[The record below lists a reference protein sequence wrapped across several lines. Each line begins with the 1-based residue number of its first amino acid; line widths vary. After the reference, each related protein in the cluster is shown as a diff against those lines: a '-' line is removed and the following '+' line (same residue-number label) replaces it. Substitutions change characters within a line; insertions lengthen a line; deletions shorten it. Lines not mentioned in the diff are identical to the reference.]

1 MTRGYE
7 FPVVYD
13 ADFGHTDPMAVLP
26 KGIQAGMKTDKSGS
40 VAFRLPE
47 RAVE

>member
-1 MTRGYE
+1 MTSGCE
-7 FPVVYD
+7 FSVVHN
-13 ADFGHTDPMAVLP
+13 ADLGHTDPIAVLP
-26 KGIQAGMKTDKSGS
+26 KGAQAEMKSGS

>member
-1 MTRGYE
+1 MHN
-7 FPVVYD
+7 
-13 ADFGHTDPMAVLP
+13 ADLGHTDPMAVLP
-26 KGIQAGMKTDKSGS
+26 KGIQAEMKTDKSGS

>member
-1 MTRGYE
+1 MTRECE
-7 FPVVYD
+7 FSMMCD

-26 KGIQAGMKTDKSGS
+26 KGIQAEMKTDKKGS

>member
-1 MTRGYE
+1 MTHGYE
-7 FPVVYD
+7 FAVVYD

-26 KGIQAGMKTDKSGS
+26 KGAQAEMKSGF